1 MVKGISKRVVVV
13 KNPDTRFFD
22 QAIFLL
28 KEDALSQKG
37 VSQER
42 LLEEAC
48 RVADGYARAAKSQ
61 RPRRGFRPL
70 LWALAGGSLVGVAW
84 LLTALLI

>member
-48 RVADGYARAAKSQ
+48 RVADGYARGGKGQ
-61 RPRRGFRPL
+61 RPRRVLIQVF
-70 LWALAGGSLVGVAW
+70 WALAGAFLVGAAW
-84 LLTALLI
+84 VLTTLFL

>member
-1 MVKGISKRVVVV
+1 MVKGISRRVVVV
-13 KNPDTRFFD
+13 KTPDTRFFE
-22 QAIFLL
+22 QAIFML

-48 RVADGYARAAKSQ
+48 RVADGYVRSARGQ
-61 RPRRGFRPL
+61 RPRRLAGPV
-70 LWALAGGSLVGVAW
+70 WALLGGVLVGLAW
-84 LLTALLI
+84 ALTALLL